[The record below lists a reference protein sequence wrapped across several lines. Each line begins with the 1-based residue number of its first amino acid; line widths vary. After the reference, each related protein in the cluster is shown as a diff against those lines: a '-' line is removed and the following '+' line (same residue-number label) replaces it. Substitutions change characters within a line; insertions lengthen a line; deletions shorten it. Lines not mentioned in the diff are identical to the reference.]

1 MRYVANGFFEKMSSD
16 RKNTCT
22 TMIVATTKPI
32 MSRWRRWLTTTATAE
47 NSDSTRTQNSS
58 EPSRP
63 PQNAVTLYQVSIVT
77 SEVSATYFTVK
88 SWVTNA

>member
-1 MRYVANGFFEKMSSD
+1 MNGFLVKISSD

-32 MSRWRRWLTTTATAE
+32 MSLCRRWLTAIATVE
-47 NSDSTRTQNSS
+47 NSASTNTQNNS

-63 PQNAVTLYQVSIVT
+63 PQNAVTLYQVDIV
-77 SEVSATYFTVK
+77 VSDVAATYLIAK
-88 SWVTNA
+88 SWVTKP